1 MPFLARNVLNSSGSS
16 TVPACVGVAG
26 SVFGVAE
33 GEGLGG
39 AAGGSLAL
47 VLGVGLGVG
56 LGDAVAEVV
65 GVEDKEGLAEGD
77 GEASGDELKD
87 GEGEELGDCDGVEL
101 GEGGGVRA
109 VVAFGDGVVTAL
121 GIAMPLFQ
129 VSFLPFFMQVN
140 FLPLKTAVLPALLHV
155 APALGLAAAP
165 TGLLLI
171 GASNADVSAIAMKVR
186 WRFNYLTLK

>member
-47 VLGVGLGVG
+47 VLGVGLG
-56 LGDAVAEVV
+56 DAVAEAV
-65 GVEDKEGLAEGD
+65 GGEAKEGLAEG
-77 GEASGDELKD
+77 EGDELD
-87 GEGEELGDCDGVEL
+87 EGDGV
-101 GEGGGVRA
+101 RYD
-109 VVAFGDGVVTAL
+109 VAFGDGVVTAL
-121 GIAMPLFQ
+121 GIATPLFQ

-140 FLPLKTAVLPALLHV
+140 FLPLKTAVLPALLQV

-171 GASNADVSAIAMKVR
+171 GASNADVSAIAMKVPC
-186 WRFNYLTLK
+186 RFNYLTLK

>member
-47 VLGVGLGVG
+47 VLGVGLG
-56 LGDAVAEVV
+56 DAVAEVV
-65 GVEDKEGLAEGD
+65 GVEDKEGLADGD